1 MHCTR
6 LVLLAST
13 LSLGLFAAD
22 LPQFQYQV
30 LATSKTSTMEK
41 EMNQAADEGFVF
53 VHVMGGETAFGGN
66 EAVVVM
72 VKDPN
77 VAGQKQYRLLA
88 TSKTSTMQ
96 KELQQAGDEGFE
108 YCGQTVF
115 KSSFGGAEVC
125 VILQRDKDSPT
136 QRIEYRLLA
145 TKKTSTMQKELR
157 QAGEAGFKLKGM
169 GVGKTSFGGAEVVCV
184 LERRAE

>member
-13 LSLGLFAAD
+13 LSLSLFAAD
-22 LPQFQYQV
+22 LPQFQYLV

-41 EMNQAADEGFVF
+41 EINQAADEGFVF
-53 VHVMGGETAFGGN
+53 AYVMGGKTAFGGN

-72 VKDPN
+72 MKDPN
-77 VAGQKQYRLLA
+77 AAGRRQYKLLA
-88 TSKTSTMQ
+88 TRKSSTMQ
-96 KELQQAGDEGFE
+96 KELQQAGDEGFG

-125 VILQRDKDSPT
+125 VILQRDKDSPA

-145 TKKTSTMQKELR
+145 TNKTSTMQKELR

-169 GVGKTSFGGAEVVCV
+169 GVGETAFGGAEVVCV